1 MAEEKIYDSAPLQ
14 PYDNFWLEQGK
25 KMIEGSLDAIWE
37 AAKALIT
44 GLELLQAVY
53 LGILGFSNFIPEKL
67 PLPHKSLFIVPLLV
81 WLIAL
86 YFSLEVMM
94 TKRREINPYAPEE
107 IAQKAEE
114 ILQEKQRQLQIAFW
128 LLAVGLMLAMLLF
141 ALRLKM

>member
-1 MAEEKIYDSAPLQ
+1 MTEEKIYDSAPLQ
-14 PYDNFWLEQGK
+14 PDDNFWLEQGK

-37 AAKALIT
+37 AAKAMIT
-44 GLELLQAVY
+44 GLELMLAVY
-53 LGILGFSNFIPEKL
+53 LGILGFSNFIPEKM
-67 PLPHKSLFIVPLLV
+67 PLPQKSLFIVPLLV

-107 IAQKAEE
+107 IAQKADE
-114 ILQEKQRQLQIAFW
+114 ILQEKQHQLQIAFW
-128 LLAVGLMLAMLLF
+128 LLAAGLVLAMLLF

>member
-25 KMIEGSLDAIWE
+25 KMIDGSLDAIWE
-37 AAKALIT
+37 AAKSMIT

-53 LGILGFSNFIPEKL
+53 LGILGFSNFIPETL
-67 PLPHKSLFIVPLLV
+67 PLSHKSLFIVPLLV

-94 TKRREINPYAPEE
+94 TKRREINPYAPEA

-128 LLAVGLMLAMLLF
+128 LLAVGLTLAMLLF

>member
-1 MAEEKIYDSAPLQ
+1 MAEEKVYDSEPLQ

-25 KMIEGSLDAIWE
+25 KMIDGSLDAIGE
-37 AAKALIT
+37 AAKAMIT

-53 LGILGFSNFIPEKL
+53 LGILGFSNFIPENL
-67 PLPHKSLFIVPLLV
+67 ALPHKSLFIVPLLI

-86 YFSLEVMM
+86 YFSLDVMM
-94 TKRREINPYAPEE
+94 TKRREINPYAPED
-107 IAQKAEE
+107 IAQKTGE

-141 ALRLKM
+141 AFRLKM